1 MNGLTIGKLAKKAGV
16 TNDTVRFYERCGL
29 IDPVGRFF
37 EIEFR
42 KLF

>member
-1 MNGLTIGKLAKKAGV
+1 MNNVFDARQVVVDETG
-16 TNDTVRFYERCGL
+16 TVPLRYQDYL

-37 EIEFR
+37 EIELR